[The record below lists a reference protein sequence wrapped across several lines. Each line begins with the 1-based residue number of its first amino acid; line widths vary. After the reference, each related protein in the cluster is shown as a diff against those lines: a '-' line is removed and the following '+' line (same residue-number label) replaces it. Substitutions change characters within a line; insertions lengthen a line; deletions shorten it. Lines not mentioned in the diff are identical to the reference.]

1 MRLQVNV
8 EGNGPSPSPVG
19 APGAAPVG
27 ILQPSSK
34 KNNPPTGVATS
45 SAPHVGGCGG
55 RVSIG
60 TVIYLMVFGFPLLWT
75 YILSNN

>member
-8 EGNGPSPSPVG
+8 EGNGPSLAPVG

-34 KNNPPTGVATS
+34 KNNPATGVAS
-45 SAPHVGGCGG
+45 SAARVGGYGG

-60 TVIYLMVFGFPLLWT
+60 TFVYLMVFAFPLLWT
-75 YILSNN
+75 YISSNN